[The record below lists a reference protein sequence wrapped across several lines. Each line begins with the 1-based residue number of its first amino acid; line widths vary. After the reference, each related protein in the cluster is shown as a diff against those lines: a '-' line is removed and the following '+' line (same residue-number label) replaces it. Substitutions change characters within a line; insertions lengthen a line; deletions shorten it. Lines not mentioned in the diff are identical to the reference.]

1 MSWNKNNRPRATDRT
16 SDAMP
21 LKAALG
27 TFVKLHNMQSKFD
40 EVEVVNAWQA
50 CFGELIHAKTRRIAL
65 RQGGVLW
72 VELESGPLKEE
83 FVMSQS
89 VVIKRLNEHL
99 KRDVVRSMVIH

>member
-1 MSWNKNNRPRATDRT
+1 MYGKKHNAQRATDRT
-16 SDAMP
+16 SDAQP

-50 CFGELIHAKTRRIAL
+50 CFGELIHSKTRRIAL
-65 RQGGVLW
+65 RHGGVLW

-83 FVMSQS
+83 FVMSQTE
-89 VVIKRLNEHL
+89 VIKRLNEHL
-99 KRDVVRSMVIH
+99 KREVVRSMVIH